1 MVAASASELL
11 MPICQLARCH
21 IPQYGNLYQDC
32 CENLISPKMK
42 YCVLQCCISHDF
54 YTGLDAI
61 QCNCMTTFAA
71 NTVTE
76 YCGGKMDLKEILYIL
91 CLHLAVQT
99 YMAILMFKI

>member
-11 MPICQLARCH
+11 ILICQLARCH

-42 YCVLQCCISHDF
+42 YCVLQCCIGHDL

-61 QCNCMTTFAA
+61 QCNCMTAFAA

-76 YCGGKMDLKEILYIL
+76 YCGGKMDLKGNPLYFMF
-91 CLHLAVQT
+91 T
-99 YMAILMFKI
+99 YCSANIYGSTDI